1 MRSAFRSFLLLR
13 NQSQH
18 PFHQVPSESIWC
30 VCECVEQSA
39 GPSEWFGHLRSLGER
54 MNCTIFTLSEHSFG
68 LPSVNP
74 VCHHTHPSEDTTD
87 TTRLPL
93 NLIQL
98 FILAALLNQFVF
110 ILNDPSLLCDFFLF
124 LSSCS
129 PSFFFKLLLWDSPP
143 FGVYFQIYKEQ
154 ILSLRFSYFDWWG
167 FGKGAGHC
175 GLISVKLWKS
185 IFCKSGV
192 CLGVKEDFI
201 KKTLLPLETLET
213 TLYLKRR
220 RHRQTNVWF

>member
-30 VCECVEQSA
+30 VWMC
-39 GPSEWFGHLRSLGER
+39 G
-54 MNCTIFTLSEHSFG
+54 TIGWTIWMIRTSTLSRRTNELYNFHSLWTLIRSSIGKPCVSPYAPIRRHDGHDTFAFKPYSALYSG
-68 LPSVNP
+68 CFAESVCIYFKRP
-74 VCHHTHPSEDTTD
+74 ES
-87 TTRLPL
+87 
-93 NLIQL
+93 
-98 FILAALLNQFVF
+98 AAW
-110 ILNDPSLLCDFFLF
+110 F
-124 LSSCS
+124 LSF
-129 PSFFFKLLLWDSPP
+129 PFLMFPIFFFKLLLWDSPP

-185 IFCKSGV
+185 IFCKLGV